1 MSSTLDNVAY
11 STVTEV
17 PAGSRAILD
26 CQSNDFD
33 HNFKFWILGS
43 NKVVGP
49 GNDYDERK
57 YKYKVLSG
65 KLHID
70 VSILLH
76 VMQYTVQFKLVSKQF
91 ICLSESYLCGKLHY
105 FTQREVLVN
114 HLLPVFCMA
123 H

>member
-1 MSSTLDNVAY
+1 MSSTLDSATY

-17 PAGSRAILD
+17 PAGSRAELE

-49 GNDYDERK
+49 GSDYDERK

-65 KLHID
+65 KLQID

-76 VMQYTVQFKLVSKQF
+76 VMQYIVHLKLVFK
-91 ICLSESYLCGKLHY
+91 
-105 FTQREVLVN
+105 
-114 HLLPVFCMA
+114 
-123 H
+123 

>member
-1 MSSTLDNVAY
+1 MSSTLDSAAY
-11 STVTEV
+11 SMVTEV
-17 PAGSRAILD
+17 AAGSRAVLD

-43 NKVVGP
+43 NKVIGP
-49 GNDYDERK
+49 DNDYDERK

-76 VMQYTVQFKLVSKQF
+76 IMQYIVNFNLFANILFAYLNLILV
-91 ICLSESYLCGKLHY
+91 E
-105 FTQREVLVN
+105 N
-114 HLLPVFCMA
+114 HLG
-123 H
+123 